1 MYSAGFYGIVPEW
14 NINTRAG
21 SQRSCASTPTQ
32 ASVNGV
38 NFQCLTAPDGYFQ
51 SAIYSFNGKKVRAV
65 ASEVA
70 GAKKCQRVDTFELET
85 GEKYD
90 ITSLQDH
97 QIVDLMVLSRN
108 RTAIP
113 DIVKS
118 FGLIQKIV

>member
-21 SQRSCASTPTQ
+21 YQRSCASTAAQ

-38 NFQCLTAPDGYFQ
+38 NFQCLTAPHDYFQ
-51 SAIYSFNGKKVRAV
+51 SAIYLFNGKKVRA
-65 ASEVA
+65 AAGEVA
-70 GAKKCQRVDTFELET
+70 GAKKCQRVDTFKLET
-85 GEKYD
+85 DEKYD

-113 DIVKS
+113 DVVKTS
-118 FGLIQKIV
+118 NLIQKNV